1 MSFATRTIL
10 ILLLTLPT
18 LGKLVAQETTT
29 TTDTATTATAET
41 TATTTT
47 ATETAEPAEA
57 ATATTTDENLASY
70 EVRNKFSILLQRHPE
85 DLATILVL
93 DPSLLA
99 NDRFV
104 SGYPELQRFV
114 ARHPEVA
121 AYPRFYLAEFGHRT
135 QRQGPLEEVMETIM
149 AFSAFLLAT
158 FALGWFIRT
167 LLEQRRWNKLSR
179 TQAEVHNKI
188 LDRFGTT
195 GELLEYV
202 KSPAGTKFLE
212 SAPIPL
218 HAAEQPIAQKQN
230 VPLQRVLWTVQAGVV
245 LGAMGLGMLLVSLRY
260 TERNGEGLFALG
272 AIALCIGGGF
282 IASAAVSLFLSR
294 RLGLWQGAQPG
305 PGPLTGDRYDV
316 S

>member
-1 MSFATRTIL
+1 MSFATRMIL
-10 ILLLTLPT
+10 ILMLTLPT
-18 LGKLVAQETTT
+18 LGKLVAQETT
-29 TTDTATTATAET
+29 AT

-47 ATETAEPAEA
+47 TTTDATATDTTG
-57 ATATTTDENLASY
+57 TATTTDTAETTETGDRDVASY
-70 EVRNKFSILLQRHPE
+70 EVRNQFSNLLLRHPD
-85 DLATILVL
+85 DLATVL
-93 DPSLLA
+93 AFDPSLLA
-99 NDRFV
+99 NQQFV
-104 SGYPELQRFV
+104 AGYPELARFLG
-114 ARHPEVA
+114 RHPEVA
-121 AYPRFYLAEFGHRT
+121 AAPRFYLAEFAHRT
-135 QRQGPLEEVMETIM
+135 RRQGPLEDVMEPIM
-149 AFSAFLLAT
+149 AFFAFLLAT
-158 FALGWFIRT
+158 FAVGWFIRT

-218 HAAEQPIAQKQN
+218 HAPEPAAQQKQN
-230 VPLQRVLWTVQAGVV
+230 APLQRILWTVQAGVV

-282 IASAAVSLFLSR
+282 IASAAVSIFLSR